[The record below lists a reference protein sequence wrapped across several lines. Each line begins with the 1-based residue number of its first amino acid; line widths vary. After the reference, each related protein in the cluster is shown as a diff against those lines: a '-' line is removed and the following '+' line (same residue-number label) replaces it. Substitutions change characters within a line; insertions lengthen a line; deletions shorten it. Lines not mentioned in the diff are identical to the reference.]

1 MKTRLTALIATV
13 VLLTWFGRTYSQ
25 ECVPYYIVEKGSVR
39 EMASYDKKDK
49 LTGSTVSTVKDAA
62 VTGNTSTWT
71 ISTLS
76 KDEKGKEIS
85 SGELKMSCENG
96 VFKMDMRNL
105 IDQETME
112 GFEDMEVTVDAT
124 DLAYPGELSVGQSLP
139 DGSLTMKVSSS
150 GMTVMN
156 MVVKVYDRKI
166 EAKEDITT
174 PAGTFSCYKMTSTVE
189 TKNMFTIVAKSSDWF
204 AKNVGTV
211 RSESYD
217 KDGKLMGYSVLTSL
231 KN

>member
-1 MKTRLTALIATV
+1 MKSRFTALIAAII
-13 VLLTWFGRTYSQ
+13 LLAWSGRSYSQ
-25 ECVPYYIVEKGSVR
+25 ECVPYFIVEKGSVR

-49 LTGSTVSTVKDAA
+49 LTGSTVQTVKDLA
-62 VTGNTSTWT
+62 VTGNKSTWT
-71 ISTLS
+71 ISALS

-85 SGELKMSCENG
+85 SGELTMSCEDG
-96 VFKMDMRNL
+96 IFKMDMRNF
-105 IDQETME
+105 IDDETMK
-112 GFEDMEVTVDAT
+112 GFEDMEVTIDAT
-124 DLAYPGELSVGQSLP
+124 DLAYPGELNVGQSLP
-139 DGSLTMKVSSS
+139 DGSLNMKVSSS
-150 GMTVMN
+150 GMAIMN

-189 TKNMFTIVAKSSDWF
+189 TKTMFTIIAKSTDWF

-231 KN
+231 KH